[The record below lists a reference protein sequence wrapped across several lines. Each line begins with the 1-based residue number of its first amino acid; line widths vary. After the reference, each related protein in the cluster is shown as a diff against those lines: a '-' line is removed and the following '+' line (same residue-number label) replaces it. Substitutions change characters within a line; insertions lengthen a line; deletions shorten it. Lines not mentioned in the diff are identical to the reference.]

1 MTKNDHATDLTR
13 KRELTRSTREGR
25 AEAYRKRAIEVRAM
39 AQTLRDPDAQKVL
52 QDVAGN
58 YERMSGALLRRYEND
73 PAPNGRS
80 KFTSH

>member
-1 MTKNDHATDLTR
+1 MTKNDNTNDITP

-25 AEAYRKRAIEVRAM
+25 AQAYRKRAIEVRAM
-39 AQTLRDPDAQKVL
+39 AQTLRDPDARKVL

-58 YERMSGALLRRYEND
+58 YERMSEALLRGYEND
-73 PAPNGRS
+73 PVPNGRS